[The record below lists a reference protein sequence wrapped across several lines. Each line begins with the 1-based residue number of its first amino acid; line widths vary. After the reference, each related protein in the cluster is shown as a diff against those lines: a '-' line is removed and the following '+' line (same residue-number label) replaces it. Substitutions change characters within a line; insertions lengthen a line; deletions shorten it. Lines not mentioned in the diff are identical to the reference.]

1 MFALHIESLTRR
13 YLLHRVDLLEGLLG
27 FSLGTFRTLKGRGK
41 LGLSHLQVKLQRL
54 VLRHERLQL
63 LLHLAHPSLVPLS
76 LGALPGRLF
85 FGLGE
90 RLLQGRH
97 LGRGPWQTYN
107 DPVI

>member
-1 MFALHIESLTRR
+1 MLALHIESLTRR
-13 YLLHRVDLLEGLLG
+13 YLLHCIDLLKGLLG
-27 FSLGTFRTLKGRGK
+27 LGLGTLQVKLK
-41 LGLSHLQVKLQRL
+41 LSRLQVKLQRL
-54 VLRHERLQL
+54 MLRHESLEL

-76 LGALPGRLF
+76 LGALLGRLLS
-85 FGLGE
+85 GLGQ